1 MYGLLLSTTF
11 SEAIRAFSVTV
22 LVFPVAVKSVKTFD
36 VLSCL
41 SGIPSLSSSESVLSG
56 MPSRSVSRSTIIV
69 TFVLAVSISPVSG
82 LLNAT
87 STGTTK
93 LLVSR
98 VPQSATTG
106 VPVN

>member
-1 MYGLLLSTTF
+1 M
-11 SEAIRAFSVTV
+11 
-22 LVFPVAVKSVKTFD
+22 
-36 VLSCL
+36 
-41 SGIPSLSSSESVLSG
+41 SSSESVLSG